1 MFNIQPEDN
10 SITGEVLKNE
20 LLENKI
26 ISNFEFNYHKKK
38 YYEGKVRNTYRLDKY
53 NMLLIKHT
61 DKLSAY
67 DSYICDIYGKGET
80 LNHMSCWWMNQTK
93 HIIPNHYIYHRGPYQ
108 LAKLC
113 TRIDL
118 EVIVRGYIT
127 GSSKTSLWTLY
138 QEGNHNVYS
147 INLPEGLR
155 KNQKLSEP
163 VVTPT
168 TKSDTDEPIL
178 DEEIVSKGLLR
189 KEQWEYIKS
198 KALEL
203 YNYGSA
209 ISASKG
215 LILVN
220 TKYEFGIYEPT
231 GEIMLINE
239 IHTGDS
245 SRYWMIDSYKS
256 RLESGQEP
264 VNFDK
269 DYIRRYIDNNHPE
282 FKKTSLNQR
291 QKLYIPKEEESNVA
305 NAYMNLY
312 SMLTN
317 DTLDLN
323 NMNYMTISRFLD
335 LYINNIA
342 PLVVVI
348 SGSKS
353 DIPIVKKVN
362 DELDKQG
369 IMYHNY
375 YHSAYKETS
384 LVMDIIQQY
393 NNLYGQRKMLYIPVV
408 GMSNA
413 LGGVIAENTKFPVI
427 NCPNFS
433 DKDDQSIN
441 INSSLQMP
449 SRVPSAVI
457 LRHDNISMFA
467 KYVLSL

>member
-1 MFNIQPEDN
+1 MFKVQPEDH
-10 SITGEVLKNE
+10 SITGELLNNE
-20 LLENKI
+20 CKR
-26 ISNFEFNYHKKK
+26 ISAFEFNGPNKK
-38 YYEGKVRNTYRLDKY
+38 YYEGKVRNTYRLDRY
-53 NMLLIKHT
+53 NMLLIEHT

-67 DSYICDIYGKGET
+67 DSHICDIYGKGEI

-113 TRIDL
+113 RRIDL

-147 INLPEGLR
+147 INLPSGLK
-155 KNQKLSEP
+155 KNQKLPEP

-168 TKSDTDEPIL
+168 TKGETDEPIL
-178 DEEIVSKGLLR
+178 DEEIVNRGLLR

-203 YNYGSA
+203 YNYGAA

-215 LILVN
+215 LILVD

-231 GEIMLINE
+231 GEIMLIDE

-245 SRYWMIDSYKS
+245 SRYWMIDSYQT

-264 VNFDK
+264 INFDK
-269 DYIRRYIDNNHPE
+269 EHIRRYIDNNHPE
-282 FKKTSLNQR
+282 FKKTPLNQR
-291 QKLYIPKEEESNVA
+291 KKLYIPKEEESNVA
-305 NAYMNLY
+305 NAYLNLY
-312 SMLTN
+312 SMLTSN
-317 DTLDLN
+317 RLDLN
-323 NMNYMTISRFLD
+323 NMNYMTISKFLN
-335 LYINNIA
+335 LYINNLA
-342 PLVVVI
+342 PLVIVI
-348 SGSKS
+348 SGSRS
-353 DIPIVKKVN
+353 DIPAVQKVN
-362 DELDKQG
+362 SELDKHG
-369 IMYHNY
+369 VMYHNY
-375 YHSAYKETS
+375 YHSAHKETF

-413 LGGVIAENTKFPVI
+413 LGGVIAANTKFPVI

-433 DKDDQSIN
+433 DKDDQIIN
-441 INSSLQMP
+441 VNSSLQMP
-449 SRVPSAVI
+449 SKVPSAVI
-457 LRHDNISMFA
+457 LRPDNVAMFA
-467 KYVLSL
+467 KYILSL